1 MADEELQLRAQRSLQ
16 EYEDAVENLDPNFAE
31 LGRKCVAVLDEF
43 LDFWNNQLK
52 SRASLAETLPS
63 ATDNSDNDMRKFVER
78 QLEWAQSEKKRV
90 LAQLSK
96 R

>member
-43 LDFWNNQLK
+43 LDFWDNQLK
-52 SRASLAETLPS
+52 SRASLAESLPHGGS
-63 ATDNSDNDMRKFVER
+63 TSDNDMRKFVER
-78 QLEWAQSEKKRV
+78 QLEWAEGERKRV

-96 R
+96 K

>member
-31 LGRKCVAVLDEF
+31 LGRKCVSVLDEF
-43 LDFWNNQLK
+43 TEFWNHQLA
-52 SRASLAETLPS
+52 SRKSLAETLPS
-63 ATDNSDNDMRKFVER
+63 EGGSSDNDMRKFVER

-90 LAQLSK
+90 LAQLGK
-96 R
+96 Q

>member
-43 LDFWNNQLK
+43 IEFWNHQFT
-52 SRASLAETLPS
+52 SRALLAETYHPTS
-63 ATDNSDNDMRKFVER
+63 EQPDNDMRKFVER

-96 R
+96 K